1 MIKKDMIKIMMTEY
15 TKEKEILIGD
25 MSGITLETGTET
37 IRDIGN
43 SQMKEIDQE
52 NMKEIENIPNEK
64 NLSKFFSNYS
74 LMGIIIKE
82 FFVGSQITYDS
93 FCF

>member
-52 NMKEIENIPNEK
+52 NMKEIENVFRRTIQAIMIWK
-64 NLSKFFSNYS
+64 NLNILINMIRDRANILNMKQS
-74 LMGIIIKE
+74 L
-82 FFVGSQITYDS
+82 S
-93 FCF
+93 

>member
-15 TKEKEILIGD
+15 TKEILIGD
-25 MSGITLETGTET
+25 MSGITQETGTET

-52 NMKEIENIPNEK
+52 NMKEIEN
-64 NLSKFFSNYS
+64 
-74 LMGIIIKE
+74 M
-82 FFVGSQITYDS
+82 
-93 FCF
+93 